1 MRLRIERFLQTRLR
15 NMLAPA
21 TIGLGLAMTGCPS
34 SGLDATED
42 AGALVKKDS
51 GADVG
56 GPVAVYSAPAPDA
69 GGTQA
74 NRDTG
79 TSPPP
84 SPRDGAVTPDAVGGT
99 DQLVTKYMAQV
110 PDAGQEAPLPMPEYM
125 APMPDAAQELPM
137 AQPDYMAQMPD
148 SGPVLRYMA
157 QMPDA
162 APDLGGPVAVYLAQL
177 PGTQS

>member
-1 MRLRIERFLQTRLR
+1 VVLPESDRAGLQGANMREREMRLRIERFLQTRLR

-74 NRDTG
+74 
-79 TSPPP
+79 
-84 SPRDGAVTPDAVGGT
+84 
-99 DQLVTKYMAQV
+99 KYMAQV